1 MQKLKIKNKQLNKM
15 KDNLIKNVV
24 LTSFQVVGRKNDW
37 KNVYVSK
44 LAQNIL
50 ADSQIYLE
58 I

>member
-1 MQKLKIKNKQLNKM
+1 VKYNKQKSV
-15 KDNLIKNVV
+15 I
-24 LTSFQVVGRKNDW
+24 LTSFRVVGRKNGW
-37 KNVYVSK
+37 KNIYVSK

>member
-1 MQKLKIKNKQLNKM
+1 M
-15 KDNLIKNVV
+15 KYNRHKTVI
-24 LTSFQVVGRKNDW
+24 LTSFQVVGRKNGW
-37 KNVYVSK
+37 KNIYVSK